1 MSDCKHNPPRWAK
14 RLLHQFGD
22 PDELPEVEGDLY
34 ELYQRWVEEHGLKKA
49 QWLYG
54 INAITFLRPSAVKK
68 RKTKSDY
75 STNHT
80 IMFSN
85 YFKIAYRNLLK
96 SRVFSFINLAGF
108 LLGFVPAIFIA
119 LYVIDELSF
128 DAFHTNAD
136 RIYRITETIRDETG
150 ERQGVGAAAQV
161 APSAVERLPEVERA
175 VRVAAFGRLTLGY
188 GEFRDFE
195 ENWFVDA
202 NFFELFDFQFIAGNP
217 ETALDAPYSIVLTQ
231 TLATKYFGDELPLGK
246 SMYGSFENEVT
257 VTGIIEDFPSNSHL
271 NPSLLFSTST
281 LFSEADDLRAWAE
294 DDWTST
300 AFDTYLLLSPDA
312 NPENLSQQLTTLANE
327 HRPEDER
334 ENQYH
339 LQALTDIHFR
349 SQHLE
354 KDTNAHKSD
363 IAYVYVFIA
372 IGLLVL
378 GIAFINYVNLST
390 ARAMK
395 RAKEVGLR
403 KTVGASRR
411 QLVYQF
417 MSESLLTVMLT
428 LVVAVM
434 FVQLLLPTFN
444 ELTGKSLHFNLLE
457 GPTLLVLLGV
467 GLASG
472 ILAGAYPAFYLSRS
486 KPTVTLKQASS
497 ARENTTLRQL
507 LVVGQFAFAIFM
519 ITATAI
525 IYQQLN
531 FIRNTNLGYDRE
543 QLVTVDINSQPMREK
558 YESVKTAFQQIAA
571 VESVTATNRVPG
583 EWKGIPTASVQ
594 HENTLVEFLYLA
606 GDEDFLPTYDIQLR
620 EGRNFQDSR
629 SDSAKVLLNETAVQA
644 MGLTNPI
651 GQFIEVTHFDEE
663 VLDQPFRAEVIGV
676 IQDVHFESVH
686 EKVAP
691 TLITYYRNPF
701 HAIDY
706 YTLRIS
712 PKNVTSTLA
721 AIEAVTQQ
729 TDPENPLEY
738 HFLDDKFEELYATD
752 TQSGKIFGI
761 AASLAILIACMGL
774 FGLTNLSV
782 EQRTKEVGIRKVLG
796 AEVGQLAWLISRNF
810 LKLVGIAFLLAAPIV
825 WWSMDYWLREFAYRI
840 DVSWWVL
847 GLAGLFT
854 LLIALLTVVFQT
866 VKAALANPVD
876 SLRYE

>member
-1 MSDCKHNPPRWAK
+1 MKKEQPPCWAT
-14 RLLHQFGD
+14 RFLRRFCD
-22 PDELPEVEGDLY
+22 PGLLPEVEGDLY
-34 ELYQRWVEEHGLKKA
+34 ELHQRWVKEHGSRRA
-49 QWLYG
+49 YWLYAL
-54 INAITFLRPSAVKK
+54 NVVTFFRPFAFKK
-68 RKTKSDY
+68 RKTKSNY

-96 SRVFSFINLAGF
+96 SKVVTFVNLAGF
-108 LLGFVPAIFIA
+108 SLGFVPAILIA

-128 DAFHTNAD
+128 DAFHTDAE
-136 RIYRITETIRDETG
+136 RIYRVTETIRDETG
-150 ERQGVGAAAQV
+150 ERQVVGAAAQL
-161 APSAVERLPEVERA
+161 APVTTERLPGVEKA
-175 VRVAAFGRLTLGY
+175 VRLGVFGRITLGY
-188 GEFRDFE
+188 REFRDYE
-195 ENWFVDA
+195 PTWMADTT
-202 NFFELFDFQFIAGNP
+202 FFDLFDFHFITGDP
-217 ETALDAPYSIVLTQ
+217 TTALNEPYSVVLTQ
-231 TLATKYFGDELPLGK
+231 TLAKKYFGSESPLGK
-246 SMYGSFENEVT
+246 IMYSTFENDVM
-257 VTGIIEDFPSNSHL
+257 VTGVIEDFPSNSHL
-271 NPSLLFSTST
+271 NLPLLFSAST
-281 LFSEADDLRAWAE
+281 LTSVSEELSAWVE
-294 DDWTST
+294 SDWTST
-300 AFDTYLLLSPDA
+300 AFDTYLLLEPNA
-312 NPENLSQQLTTLANE
+312 NPENLSQQLTALANE
-327 HRPEDER
+327 HRLEDER
-334 ENQYH
+334 GNQYH

-354 KDTNAHKSD
+354 NDTNAHKSD

-372 IGLLVL
+372 IGFLVL

-428 LVVAVM
+428 LVVAVT
-434 FVQLLLPTFN
+434 FVQLLLPIFN
-444 ELTGKSLHFNLLE
+444 ELTGKSLHFDLL
-457 GPTLLVLLGV
+457 GAPTLLILLGV

-525 IYQQLN
+525 IYQQMN

-558 YESVKTAFQQIAA
+558 YERVKTAFQQIPA

-620 EGRNFQDSR
+620 EGRNFQNSR

-651 GQFIEVTHFDEE
+651 GQFIEVTHFDED
-663 VLDQPFRAEVIGV
+663 VLDQPFRAEVIGI
-676 IQDVHFESVH
+676 IQDVHLESVH

-706 YTLRIS
+706 YTLRID
-712 PKNVTSTLA
+712 PQNVNNTLA

-796 AEVGQLAWLISRNF
+796 ADVGQLAWLISRNF
-810 LKLVGIAFLLAAPIV
+810 LKLVGIAFLLAAPVV

-866 VKAALANPVD
+866 IKAALANPVD
-876 SLRYE
+876 SLRYER